1 MKKLHPTQKQLL
13 KLLTKLSGEGYTIRE
28 LQDSLNL
35 STPSLVFFHLQQLEK
50 KGYIERNPMNPA
62 DYRVRQPPEESGL
75 FLVNLYGLARCGPS
89 GTILSGDVEER
100 LELPPQFLG
109 VNLQNPFFVR
119 AHGDSMEPRYFA
131 GELLYVNPNR
141 PVTKNC
147 FVAVELNDGQGLIKQ
162 FVRRSEYMP
171 QSPVPC
177 RGGRRKVVRDGVI
190 GTQERLSRCRRWVQE
205 DRFELTAIQEG
216 EIHGVGLFDGRGNTG
231 PRGTVIP
238 RGLNAAWAACVV
250 RLRGCGHPCRSRCR

>member
-28 LQDSLNL
+28 LQESLEL

-100 LELPPQFLG
+100 IELPPQFAG
-109 VNLQNPFFVR
+109 INLKSPFMVR
-119 AHGDSMEPRYFA
+119 AHGDSMEPRILDGDLVLFEA
-131 GELLYVNPNR
+131 RNEVPDGSIIACSDSGRAFIKRMVRSGKKILLYSLNPKYEPFPADPETFR
-141 PVTKNC
+141 I
-147 FVAVELNDGQGLIKQ
+147 EGLAQAI
-162 FVRRSEYMP
+162 V
-171 QSPVPC
+171 
-177 RGGRRKVVRDGVI
+177 GRI
-190 GTQERLSRCRRWVQE
+190 
-205 DRFELTAIQEG
+205 
-216 EIHGVGLFDGRGNTG
+216 
-231 PRGTVIP
+231 
-238 RGLNAAWAACVV
+238 
-250 RLRGCGHPCRSRCR
+250 

>member
-119 AHGDSMEPRYFA
+119 AHGDSMEPRIQ
-131 GELLYVNPNR
+131 
-141 PVTKNC
+141 
-147 FVAVELNDGQGLIKQ
+147 DGDLVL
-162 FVRRSEYMP
+162 FERRTE
-171 QSPVPC
+171 VPDGSIIAC
-177 RGGRRKVVRDGVI
+177 SDGGRAFIKRMVRQGKKIMLYSLNSKYEPFSADPESFSVEGLAQAVV
-190 GTQERLSRCRRWVQE
+190 
-205 DRFELTAIQEG
+205 
-216 EIHGVGLFDGRGNTG
+216 GR
-231 PRGTVIP
+231 I
-238 RGLNAAWAACVV
+238 
-250 RLRGCGHPCRSRCR
+250 

>member
-13 KLLTKLSGEGYTIRE
+13 KLLAKLSGDGYTIRE
-28 LQDSLNL
+28 LQDSLGL

-119 AHGDSMEPRYFA
+119 ANGDSMEPRIQDGDLVLFERKQDVPDGSIVA
-131 GELLYVNPNR
+131 CSDNGRAFIKRLVRSGKKILLYSLNSKYEPFPADPESFHVEGLAQ
-141 PVTKNC
+141 
-147 FVAVELNDGQGLIKQ
+147 AV
-162 FVRRSEYMP
+162 V
-171 QSPVPC
+171 
-177 RGGRRKVVRDGVI
+177 GRI
-190 GTQERLSRCRRWVQE
+190 
-205 DRFELTAIQEG
+205 
-216 EIHGVGLFDGRGNTG
+216 
-231 PRGTVIP
+231 
-238 RGLNAAWAACVV
+238 
-250 RLRGCGHPCRSRCR
+250 

>member
-119 AHGDSMEPRYFA
+119 AHGDSMEPRIQDGDLVLFERRMDVPD
-131 GELLYVNPNR
+131 GSI
-141 PVTKNC
+141 
-147 FVAVELNDGQGLIKQ
+147 VACSD
-162 FVRRSEYMP
+162 
-171 QSPVPC
+171 
-177 RGGRRKVVRDGVI
+177 GGRAFIKRMVRQGKKIMLYSLNSKYEPFPADPETFSVEGLAQAVV
-190 GTQERLSRCRRWVQE
+190 
-205 DRFELTAIQEG
+205 
-216 EIHGVGLFDGRGNTG
+216 GR
-231 PRGTVIP
+231 I
-238 RGLNAAWAACVV
+238 
-250 RLRGCGHPCRSRCR
+250 